1 MTDISRLI
9 NSWRSE
15 PSIGGNI
22 TAWRTIPFRKA
33 KLVPLPDELHPAL
46 VQALNDSGIQTLFTH
61 QAQAW
66 KQIQAGFNTGIV
78 TGTASGKT
86 LCYNLPVLDHLFR
99 NPDARALYFF
109 PTKALSQDQYNVIRD
124 LLLEV
129 NASVTSNPLNSLTL
143 GVYDGDT
150 QRKDRS
156 AIREKARILISNP
169 DMLHAGIL
177 PHHTAWAGFFRYLRY
192 IVIDEMHAYRGVF
205 GSHVANV
212 IRRLKRIAKFY
223 GSNPQFILTSATI
236 ANPKE
241 LAENLIEEEIHL
253 IDEDGS
259 ALGSKYF
266 LIYNPPV
273 VDQHLGIRRSALHES
288 VRLAEDLI
296 TYNVQ
301 TIIFARS
308 RRTVEIILTYLRESS
323 NSNYPKELSATNL
336 SNKTSKEDF
345 IRGYRSG
352 YLPQQRR
359 EIERG
364 LRQGHVRTVVA
375 TNALELGIDIGGM
388 GATLLV
394 GYPGT
399 IAATWQQAGRSGR
412 GNDTSLTVLV
422 ATADPLDQF
431 LAANPNY
438 FFERSP
444 EHALINPDNLLILI
458 EHLRCA
464 AFELPFRVADGFG
477 QVEPSQLD
485 EFLMFLQ
492 NEGILHKSDAK
503 YFWMAD
509 QYPAQSVSL
518 RHASANNVLLQSLEN
533 DLSITIGEVDQ
544 PSAYWMVHPGAIYLH
559 EGKTYTVKELD
570 LEENVARLIRNET
583 DYYTEP
589 LRETTVQLLE
599 LKAEEE
605 AQGAIKAY
613 GELSVTSQLI
623 GFRKIRW
630 FTHENLGVSD
640 LSLPPTE
647 LITTGYWLAL
657 TDATVEKL
665 QKNEEWSGDPNNYG
679 PNWTKLRNEVRKRD
693 NYQCQVCGLPESV
706 RSHDVHHITPFR
718 YFQSHQYANR
728 LENLVTLCP
737 RCHRRAETV
746 VRVKSGLSGIA
757 FVLKHIAPLFLMC
770 DTRDIGVHSDPKS
783 SITKGKATIVIFD
796 QIPAGI
802 GFSQQLYEL
811 HEEIIK
817 YSQELVSSCECSDGC
832 PSCVGPGGE
841 SGSGGKQE
849 TLAILEALNG
859 TFMV

>member
-1 MTDISRLI
+1 M
-9 NSWRSE
+9 E

-22 TAWRTIPFRKA
+22 TSWRTIPFRKA
-33 KLVPLPDELHPAL
+33 KLAPLPDKLHPAL
-46 VQALNDSGIQTLFTH
+46 IQALNIYGIHSLFAH
-61 QAQAW
+61 QSQAW
-66 KQIQAGFNTGIV
+66 NNIQAGHNTGIV

-86 LCYNLPVLDHLFR
+86 LCYNLPVIDHLLR
-99 NPDARALYFF
+99 DLDACALYIF
-109 PTKALSQDQYNVIRD
+109 PTKALSQDQYNVID
-124 LLLEV
+124 NLLLDV
-129 NASVTSNPLNSLTL
+129 DKTAISTHLNPLTY
-143 GVYDGDT
+143 GIYDGDT
-150 QRKDRS
+150 PRQDRS
-156 AIREKARILISNP
+156 AIRKKTRLLISNP

-177 PHHTAWAGFFRYLRY
+177 PHHIDWARYFRKLRFL
-192 IVIDEMHAYRGVF
+192 VIDEMHMYRGVF

-212 IRRLKRIAKFY
+212 IRRLKRITKFY

-241 LAENLIEEEIHL
+241 LAEKLIEEDINL

-273 VDQHLGIRRSALHES
+273 VDQQLGIRRSALHES

-301 TIIFARS
+301 TIIFAKS

-323 NSNYPKELSATNL
+323 VKIHTKESSQTGLGNVM
-336 SNKTSKEDF
+336 SKENI

-352 YLPQQRR
+352 YLPLQRR

-364 LRQGHVRTVVA
+364 LRQGYVRTVVA

-388 GATLLV
+388 GATLIV

-412 GNDTSLTVLV
+412 GNTTSLTVLV

-431 LAANPNY
+431 FAANPNY

-444 EHALINPDNLLILI
+444 EHALINPDNLLILL

-464 AFELPFRVADGFG
+464 TFELPFKVGDTFG
-477 QVEPSQLD
+477 QVQSSTLE
-485 EFLMFLQ
+485 EFLIFLQ
-492 NEGILHKSDAK
+492 NEGTLHKSDEIF
-503 YFWMAD
+503 FWMTNR
-509 QYPAQSVSL
+509 YPAQSVSL
-518 RHASANNVLLQSLEN
+518 RNASASNVILQSLEN
-533 DLSITIGEVDQ
+533 GLPITIGEIDQ
-544 PSAYWMVHPGAIYLH
+544 PSAYWMVHPGAVYLH
-559 EGKTYTVKELD
+559 EGNTYAVKDLD
-570 LEENVARLIRNET
+570 LDENIARLIRTET

-589 LRETTVQLLE
+589 RRETTVQLLE
-599 LKAEEE
+599 LKAEEK
-605 AQGAIKAY
+605 AQGAFKAY
-613 GELSVTSQLI
+613 GDLSVLSQLI

-630 FTHENLGVSD
+630 FTHENLGVGEV
-640 LSLPPTE
+640 SLPPTE
-647 LITTGYWLAL
+647 LITTGYWLTIA
-657 TDATVEKL
+657 DATVEKL
-665 QKNEEWSGDPNNYG
+665 REEKKWSVDPNNYG
-679 PNWTKLRNEVRKRD
+679 PEWKQLRNEVRKRD
-693 NYQCQVCGLPESV
+693 NYQCQVCGLPESD
-706 RSHDVHHITPFR
+706 RSHDVHHKTPFR
-718 YFQSHQYANR
+718 SFQSHLAANR

-737 RCHRRAETV
+737 RCHRRVETV

-757 FVLKHIAPLFLMC
+757 FVLKHISPLFLMC

-783 SITKGKATIVIFD
+783 PITNGKATIVLYD

-802 GFSQQLYEL
+802 GLSQRLYEL
-811 HEEIIK
+811 HDEIMK
-817 YSQELVSSCECSDGC
+817 YSQKLVSSCECSDGC

-841 SGSGGKQE
+841 GGSGGKQE

-859 TFMV
+859 EFMI